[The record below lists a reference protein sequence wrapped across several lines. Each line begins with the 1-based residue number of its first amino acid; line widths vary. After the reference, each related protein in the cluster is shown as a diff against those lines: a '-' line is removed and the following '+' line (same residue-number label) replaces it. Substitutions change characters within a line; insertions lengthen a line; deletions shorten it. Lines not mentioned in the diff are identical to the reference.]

1 MAFLRCLF
9 GIYGIGVV
17 ASLLFGRVRDVI
29 GAWLGIFGSKN
40 AFAAVV
46 SGFALTSVA
55 VLFDKTAPLP
65 MRALAFVGVV
75 LAPVMLLKAQCAG
88 ATALLIAGVGVSLV
102 FVASRA
108 LSANQ
113 KLLMMAGGAAFALVA
128 VIVVYAYQDF
138 LFNSFLNYS
147 GEDVTLT
154 GRTDLWAVAFELIR
168 ERLISRGAIEK
179 SPTTG
184 FDRKTLGWG
193 AGRFVCRGVR
203 QPND

>member
-1 MAFLRCLF
+1 M
-9 GIYGIGVV
+9 
-17 ASLLFGRVRDVI
+17 
-29 GAWLGIFGSKN
+29 
-40 AFAAVV
+40 

-65 MRALAFVGVV
+65 MRALAFGGVV
-75 LAPVMLLKAQCAG
+75 LAPVMLLKAQSAG
-88 ATALLIAGVGVSLV
+88 STVFLIAGVGVSLV
-102 FVASRA
+102 LVASRE

-184 FDRKTLGWG
+184 FDRKTLG
-193 AGRFVCRGVR
+193 
-203 QPND
+203 

>member
-1 MAFLRCLF
+1 MVFLRCLF

-75 LAPVMLLKAQCAG
+75 LAPVMLLKA
-88 ATALLIAGVGVSLV
+88 
-102 FVASRA
+102 
-108 LSANQ
+108 
-113 KLLMMAGGAAFALVA
+113 
-128 VIVVYAYQDF
+128 
-138 LFNSFLNYS
+138 
-147 GEDVTLT
+147 
-154 GRTDLWAVAFELIR
+154 
-168 ERLISRGAIEK
+168 
-179 SPTTG
+179 
-184 FDRKTLGWG
+184 
-193 AGRFVCRGVR
+193 
-203 QPND
+203 